1 MEENLDEL
9 HQQLKDMK
17 VAKEFKDTIQDTRNL
32 IKRDTNNIPS
42 IEELDDNNK
51 GLWVD
56 HDNSNFAKMF
66 EGLLDYCAD
75 EEEFDNLDW
84 NTVNYQVYGADYY
97 EEKFPGFSEEVYE
110 ILAKSTEE
118 ENKIVD
124 KRIPP
129 IEIKHGEFELS
140 FD

>member
-1 MEENLDEL
+1 MEDLEQKL
-9 HQQLKDMK
+9 QDMK
-17 VAKEFKDTIQDTRNL
+17 IAKEFKDTIQDTRNL

-42 IEELDDNNK
+42 IDELDDNNK

-56 HDNSNFAKMF
+56 HDDSNFAKMF

-84 NTVNYQVYGADYY
+84 NTVNYKVYGADYY

-118 ENKIVD
+118 ENKVID
-124 KRIPP
+124 NRTPP
-129 IEIKHGEFELS
+129 LKIQHGEFELS

>member
-1 MEENLDEL
+1 MEDL
-9 HQQLKDMK
+9 QQKLQDMK

-42 IEELDDNNK
+42 IDELDDNNK

-56 HDNSNFAKMF
+56 HDDSNFAKLF

-84 NTVNYQVYGADYY
+84 NTVNYKLYGADYY
-97 EEKFPGFSEEVYE
+97 QEKFPGFSEEVYE

-118 ENKIVD
+118 ENKVID
-124 KRIPP
+124 NRTPP
-129 IEIKHGEFELS
+129 LKIQHGEFELS

>member
-1 MEENLDEL
+1 MEDL
-9 HQQLKDMK
+9 QQKLKDMK

-32 IKRDTNNIPS
+32 IKRDTTNIPS
-42 IEELDDNNK
+42 IDELDDNNK

-56 HDNSNFAKMF
+56 HDDSNFAKMF

-75 EEEFDNLDW
+75 EEEYTNLNW
-84 NTVNYQVYGADYY
+84 NTVNYKIYGPDYY

-118 ENKIVD
+118 ENKIID
-124 KRIPP
+124 NRTPP
-129 IEIKHGEFELS
+129 LKIQHGEFELS

>member
-1 MEENLDEL
+1 MEENLEEL
-9 HQQLKDMK
+9 HQQLKDLK
-17 VAKEFKDTIQDTRNL
+17 IAKEFKDTINDSRNL

-42 IEELDDNNK
+42 VDDLDDKNK
-51 GLWVD
+51 GLWVE
-56 HDNSNFAKMF
+56 HGEGNFAKMF

-75 EEEFDNLDW
+75 EEEYDNLDW
-84 NTVNYQVYGADYY
+84 NTVNYELYGADYY

-124 KRIPP
+124 KRTPP
-129 IEIKHGEFELS
+129 LQIKHEEVILS
-140 FD
+140 FK

>member
-1 MEENLDEL
+1 MEDL
-9 HQQLKDMK
+9 QQKLKDMK

-42 IEELDDNNK
+42 IDELDDNNK

-56 HDNSNFAKMF
+56 HDDSNFAKMF

-84 NTVNYQVYGADYY
+84 NTVNYKMYGADYY
-97 EEKFPGFSEEVYE
+97 EEKFPGFSEDVYE

-118 ENKIVD
+118 ENKVID
-124 KRIPP
+124 NRTPP
-129 IEIKHGEFELS
+129 LKIQHGEFELS

>member
-1 MEENLDEL
+1 MEDL
-9 HQQLKDMK
+9 QQKLKDMK
-17 VAKEFKDTIQDTRNL
+17 VAKEFKDTIKDTRNL
-32 IKRDTNNIPS
+32 IKRDTTNIPS
-42 IEELDDNNK
+42 IDELDDNNK

-56 HDNSNFAKMF
+56 HDDSNFAKMF

-84 NTVNYQVYGADYY
+84 NTVNYKVYGADYY
-97 EEKFPGFSEEVYE
+97 QEKFPGFSEEVYE

-118 ENKIVD
+118 ENKVID
-124 KRIPP
+124 NRTPP
-129 IEIKHGEFELS
+129 LKIQHGEFELS

>member
-9 HQQLKDMK
+9 HQQLKDLK
-17 VAKEFKDTIQDTRNL
+17 IAKEFKDTINDSRNL

-42 IEELDDNNK
+42 VDDLDDKNK
-51 GLWVD
+51 GLWVE
-56 HDNSNFAKMF
+56 HGEGNFAKMF

-75 EEEFDNLDW
+75 EEEYDNLDW
-84 NTVNYQVYGADYY
+84 NTVNYELYGADYY

-124 KRIPP
+124 KRTPP
-129 IEIKHGEFELS
+129 LQIKHEEVVLS
-140 FD
+140 FK

>member
-9 HQQLKDMK
+9 HQQLKDLK
-17 VAKEFKDTIQDTRNL
+17 IAKEFKDTIKDTRNL

-42 IEELDDNNK
+42 IDDLDDKNK
-51 GLWVD
+51 GLWVE
-56 HDNSNFAKMF
+56 HGEGNFAKMF

-75 EEEFDNLDW
+75 EEEYDNLDW
-84 NTVNYQVYGADYY
+84 NTVNYELYGTDYY

-124 KRIPP
+124 KRTPP
-129 IEIKHGEFELS
+129 LQIKHEEVILS
-140 FD
+140 FK

>member
-1 MEENLDEL
+1 MEETLDEL

-17 VAKEFKDTIQDTRNL
+17 IAKEFKDTINDSRNL

-42 IEELDDNNK
+42 VDDLDDKNK
-51 GLWVD
+51 GLWVE
-56 HDNSNFAKMF
+56 HGEGNFAKMF

-75 EEEFDNLDW
+75 EEEYDNLDW
-84 NTVNYQVYGADYY
+84 NTVNYELYGADYY

-124 KRIPP
+124 KRTPP
-129 IEIKHGEFELS
+129 LQIKHEEVILS
-140 FD
+140 FK

>member
-1 MEENLDEL
+1 MEDL
-9 HQQLKDMK
+9 HEKLQDMK
-17 VAKEFKDTIQDTRNL
+17 IAKEFKDTIQDTRNL

-42 IEELDDNNK
+42 IDELDDNNK

-56 HDNSNFAKMF
+56 HDDSNFAKMF

-84 NTVNYQVYGADYY
+84 NTVNYKMYGADYY

-118 ENKIVD
+118 QNKIID
-124 KRIPP
+124 NRTPP
-129 IEIKHGEFELS
+129 LKIQHGEFELS

>member
-1 MEENLDEL
+1 MEDLG
-9 HQQLKDMK
+9 QQLKDMK
-17 VAKEFKDTIQDTRNL
+17 VAKEFKDTINDSRNL

-42 IEELDDNNK
+42 VDDLDDKNK
-51 GLWVD
+51 GLWVE
-56 HDNSNFAKMF
+56 HGEGNFAKMF

-75 EEEFDNLDW
+75 EEEYDNLDW
-84 NTVNYQVYGADYY
+84 NTVNYEVYGADYY

-140 FD
+140 FK

>member
-1 MEENLDEL
+1 MEDL
-9 HQQLKDMK
+9 QQKLKDMK

-56 HDNSNFAKMF
+56 HDESNFAKMF

-75 EEEFDNLDW
+75 EEEYDNLDW

-97 EEKFPGFSEEVYE
+97 EEKFPGFAPEVYD

-118 ENKIVD
+118 ENKVID
-124 KRIPP
+124 NRTPP
-129 IEIKHGEFELS
+129 LKIRHEEVTLS